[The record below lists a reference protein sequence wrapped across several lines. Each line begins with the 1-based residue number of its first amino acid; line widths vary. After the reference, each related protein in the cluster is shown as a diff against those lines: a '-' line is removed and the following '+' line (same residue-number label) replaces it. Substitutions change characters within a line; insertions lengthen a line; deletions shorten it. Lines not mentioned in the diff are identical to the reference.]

1 MAKSKWI
8 LWLVLVYG
16 FSALCYL
23 PGLLELWDVE
33 VPPALSYLRNGFVL
47 IPAIVSFSFLLYS
60 HSLKAY
66 FVGSFKVVSRKEL
79 LVCLGMVFLGVCCT
93 AGYSLIT
100 GKELFVETYSS
111 AFSFLTSSCYLLVTA
126 LMEEMAWRGFFLQ
139 RLAEGG
145 RERRSLLIAGIT
157 WAFWH
162 VPMWTAHE
170 LPWLQ
175 QVQLFAWAVL
185 VALVLG
191 MLYLRYRNIF
201 SVALCHMLFNVCF
214 LAPVAYNVSVLA
226 IVLVCCLAF
235 KRIYSKEEEL

>member
-66 FVGSFKVVSRKEL
+66 FVG
-79 LVCLGMVFLGVCCT
+79 
-93 AGYSLIT
+93 
-100 GKELFVETYSS
+100 
-111 AFSFLTSSCYLLVTA
+111 
-126 LMEEMAWRGFFLQ
+126 
-139 RLAEGG
+139 
-145 RERRSLLIAGIT
+145 
-157 WAFWH
+157 
-162 VPMWTAHE
+162 
-170 LPWLQ
+170 
-175 QVQLFAWAVL
+175 
-185 VALVLG
+185 
-191 MLYLRYRNIF
+191 
-201 SVALCHMLFNVCF
+201 MLFNVCF